1 MDSKFLFP
9 IQNVILGHGIGFIIL
24 ETVET
29 MKEGL
34 NQARFLEKTNFSKD
48 LCQNAVHSLA
58 TSGAG
63 KVETDWNDWMITQF
77 ATSNCNYLL
86 CRGRWRTVEWRQHKL
101 CLAVLVVEG
110 QTYVSRVPD
119 ILKRAWNFKFV
130 QLDTKSGQLF
140 LYRYEHRMYWV
151 HLGLG
156 ESAVWVEAL
165 STWILS
171 LIHISEPTRP
181 Y

>member
-63 KVETDWNDWMITQF
+63 KVETD
-77 ATSNCNYLL
+77 
-86 CRGRWRTVEWRQHKL
+86 
-101 CLAVLVVEG
+101 
-110 QTYVSRVPD
+110 
-119 ILKRAWNFKFV
+119 
-130 QLDTKSGQLF
+130 
-140 LYRYEHRMYWV
+140 
-151 HLGLG
+151 
-156 ESAVWVEAL
+156 
-165 STWILS
+165 
-171 LIHISEPTRP
+171 
-181 Y
+181 